1 MARPHCGINF
11 CTTAKI
17 RSDCFWTFGLNK
29 KNIIS
34 TKSEQLSLKM
44 ETYFSPK
51 REEKN
56 NFVFEAI
63 GLANP
68 NTGKI
73 STHI

>member
-51 REEKN
+51 REGTIIVYLHIKDRKTPILEN
-56 NFVFEAI
+56 Y
-63 GLANP
+63 
-68 NTGKI
+68 
-73 STHI
+73 THI